1 MSSPENLRT
10 MIVPVFTQLL
20 YFSML
25 TCEAPSYG
33 KIPTKGISQV
43 RGTSVSWKNITFAIQ
58 D

>member
-1 MSSPENLRT
+1 

-43 RGTSVSWKNITFAIQ
+43 RGTSVSLKNITFAKQ